1 MRSFIFLFKTRCPP
15 CHTTAVKYVHIE
27 IKVSRVRTKWS
38 FNTARIKLLVFCC
51 TVDTDNRGV
60 STTTRT
66 FVGSF
71 SDSWFARLRKY
82 FNQGSNH
89 ITVLQNSV
97 KSGAIVK
104 TTKRL
109 VNKSRTIITGKS
121 TNTKLKYV
129 QVNKSIEI
137 FVSRLSNYRNLYLV
151 VTRYRLR

>member
-1 MRSFIFLFKTRCPP
+1 MFTLKSKLAECVRNGPSTQHASNSLFFAAQSTLITEEFPP
-15 CHTTAVKYVHIE
+15 LHGHSLGHSPI
-27 IKVSRVRTKWS
+27 
-38 FNTARIKLLVFCC
+38 
-51 TVDTDNRGV
+51 
-60 STTTRT
+60 
-66 FVGSF
+66 VGSP
-71 SDSWFARLRKY
+71 DSGNTSIKALTI
-82 FNQGSNH
+82 SL
-89 ITVLQNSV
+89 VLQNSV